1 MKRDDITEVVELL
14 NNKIKVLETLLECRN
29 SEIDIL
35 KGCLKEI
42 GAQINVEDIREP
54 NFADLSNPFARVEY
68 RRTNLFLQKTY
79 TYCRKDDILLE
90 KINDAL
96 NRVR

>member
-1 MKRDDITEVVELL
+1 MKSDNIIEVVELL
-14 NNKIKVLETLLECRN
+14 NNKIKVLEALLKCKD

-35 KGCLKEI
+35 KSCLKEI
-42 GAQINVEDIREP
+42 GAQINVDDIREP
-54 NFADLSNPFARVEY
+54 NFADSLNPFAIVEY

-79 TYCRKDDILLE
+79 TYCRKDDMLLE

-96 NRVR
+96 NRIR